1 MYIGDFE
8 TTTLE
13 TDCRVWAWGL
23 YDIVHDSFYHG
34 KDIVS
39 FFNYIKYDKPA
50 RIAFHNLKF
59 DGEFIINKLFEL
71 GFTHS
76 IQRKLY
82 PNEFSTLISNMGVF
96 YQIRINLDGYE
107 VTITDSLKII
117 PLAVRDIPKA
127 FGLTSLKGEIDYT
140 KNRPVGY
147 EPTADEIE
155 YLKNDVEIV
164 GKALKIMYQEGLSK
178 MTTAS
183 NALSNYKDIIGK
195 KNFDN
200 FYPTLSMDKWLRRA
214 YKGGYTYCN
223 PKYQDRPIDSGL
235 VFDVNSLYPSVM
247 YSELMPYGKP
257 IWFDGQYKHDDLYNL
272 YFQAFTCQFEL
283 KKNKLPIIQ
292 LKNNMR
298 FSSTQYLSSSDDEE
312 ITLVLTSIDFEMFL
326 DHYDVY
332 NMEYIGGYM
341 FKSSRE
347 LFKAYIDKWTQVKNE
362 ATLSGNSGMRTI
374 AKLMLNSLYGKFGLN
389 PRVQSKNP
397 YYDELTDMVQYQVS
411 DEELREPIY
420 IPVACFTT
428 AYARRVT
435 ITGAQN
441 NYDRFCYC
449 DTDSL
454 HLEGTQEPKDLVI
467 DPIQLGAWKH
477 ESTFTKAKFL
487 RAKTYV
493 EVINDELHVTCAGMP
508 KSSHKEVN
516 FDNFQKGLTVSGKL
530 QHKRVKGGVILKE
543 IDFTIKL

>member
-1 MYIGDFE
+1 MHVADFE

-13 TDCRVWAWGL
+13 TDCRVWAWGI
-23 YDIVHDSFYHG
+23 YDINNDSFNHG
-34 KDIVS
+34 KDILS
-39 FFNYIKYDKPA
+39 FFNYIKYEKPA

-59 DGEFIINKLFEL
+59 DGEFIISKLFDL
-71 GFTHS
+71 GFSFTNK
-76 IQRKLY
+76 RKLY

-96 YQIRINLDGYE
+96 YQIRINFDGYE
-107 VTITDSLKII
+107 VTLTDSLKII
-117 PLAVRDIPKA
+117 PLAVSDIPKA
-127 FGLTSLKGEIDYT
+127 FGLDSKKGEIDYT

-147 EPTADEIE
+147 EPTEEEIE
-155 YLKNDVEIV
+155 YLKNDVVIV
-164 GKALKIMYQEGLSK
+164 GKALKIMYQQGLTK

-183 NALSNYKDIIGK
+183 NALANYKDMLGK
-195 KNFDN
+195 KNFEN
-200 FYPTLSMDKWLRRA
+200 FFPILSMDKWLRRA

-223 PKYQDRPIDSGL
+223 PKYQDKVVSDGL

-247 YSELMPYGKP
+247 YNERMPYGKP
-257 IWFDGQYKHDDLYNL
+257 IWFDGAYKQDDLYNV

-283 KKNKLPIIQ
+283 KKNKLPTIQ

-298 FSSTQYLSSSDDEE
+298 FSSTQYLTSSEEEE
-312 ITLVLTSIDFEMFL
+312 ITLVLTSVDLDLFFE
-326 DHYDVY
+326 HYDVY
-332 NMEYIGGYM
+332 NIEYIGGYM
-341 FKSSRE
+341 FKSSTE
-347 LFKAYIDKWTQVKNE
+347 LFKTYIDKWTEIKTLATIEKN
-362 ATLSGNSGMRTI
+362 NGMRTI

-389 PRVQSKNP
+389 PKVQSKIP
-397 YYDELTDMVQYQVS
+397 YFDELSDMVQYECT
-411 DEELREPIY
+411 DEEIREPIY

-428 AYARRVT
+428 AYARKVT

-454 HLEGTQEPKDLVI
+454 HITGTDTPKDLHI

-477 ESTFTKAKFL
+477 ESTFTKAKFI

-493 EVINDELHVTCAGMP
+493 EVIDNELHVTCAGMP